1 MIKGFIHKGLE
12 RFYKKGSK
20 SGVQATHVARLRLI
34 LAQINQAKIISDI
47 DVPSL
52 NLHQLRGNRKGI
64 WAVTVKTNWRIT
76 FKFEDGNA
84 EILNYED
91 YH

>member
-1 MIKGFIHKGLE
+1 M
-12 RFYKKGSK
+12 
-20 SGVQATHVARLRLI
+20 ARLRLI

-64 WAVTVKTNWRIT
+64 WAVTV
-76 FKFEDGNA
+76 
-84 EILNYED
+84 
-91 YH
+91 